1 MGRRFRKGG
10 GNLTVYDAGP
20 ARGSKCAIDHAN
32 FAVVQFFAFQDLL
45 HFAARDAAGWGAR
58 GRRTMPLKIVSAVL
72 AAAAILV
79 GVPQIARAL
88 DPNWPPGP
96 YKYVVIEQDLKDA
109 LIEFGRNINVPV
121 KVSDEVKGK
130 LRGDLGSGSAEEF
143 FKRLTASQGLVWY
156 FDGSVLHVN
165 SASELRTE
173 VIDLG
178 RILPTDV
185 VSKLS
190 KLGIADPRYPI
201 RTTPGSGLIS
211 VSGPP
216 PYIVLVRQTL
226 MAMAR
231 QVPEGED
238 TRVRVFRGSTMH

>member
-1 MGRRFRKGG
+1 
-10 GNLTVYDAGP
+10 
-20 ARGSKCAIDHAN
+20 
-32 FAVVQFFAFQDLL
+32 
-45 HFAARDAAGWGAR
+45 
-58 GRRTMPLKIVSAVL
+58 MPLKIVSAAL
-72 AAAAILV
+72 TAAAILI
-79 GVPQIARAL
+79 GTPQLAAAL
-88 DPNWPPGP
+88 DPKWPPGP

-130 LRGDLGSGSAEEF
+130 LRGDLGAGSAEDF
-143 FKRLTASQGLVWY
+143 FKRLTSGHGLVWY

-185 VSKLS
+185 VSKLT

-201 RTTPGSGLIS
+201 RTTPGSGVIS

-226 MAMAR
+226 VAMAR
-231 QVPEGED
+231 QIPQGED
-238 TRVRVFRGSTMH
+238 TRVRVFRGSSSLTTPHFAASTIPTRKHPVRYIDAAGRSKIRGLPK

>member
-1 MGRRFRKGG
+1 
-10 GNLTVYDAGP
+10 
-20 ARGSKCAIDHAN
+20 
-32 FAVVQFFAFQDLL
+32 
-45 HFAARDAAGWGAR
+45 
-58 GRRTMPLKIVSAVL
+58 MPLKIVSAVL
-72 AAAAILV
+72 MAAAILI
-79 GVPQIARAL
+79 GMPQVAAAL
-88 DPNWPPGP
+88 DPKWPPGP
-96 YKYVVIEQDLKDA
+96 YKYVVIEQDLKNA

-130 LRGDLGSGSAEEF
+130 LRGDLGAGSAEDF
-143 FKRLTASQGLVWY
+143 FKRLTSGHGLVWY

-185 VSKLS
+185 VSKLT

-201 RTTPGSGLIS
+201 RTTPGSGVIS

-226 MAMAR
+226 IAMAR
-231 QVPEGED
+231 QVPTGED
-238 TRVRVFRGSTMH
+238 TRVRVFRGSSG

>member
-1 MGRRFRKGG
+1 
-10 GNLTVYDAGP
+10 
-20 ARGSKCAIDHAN
+20 
-32 FAVVQFFAFQDLL
+32 
-45 HFAARDAAGWGAR
+45 
-58 GRRTMPLKIVSAVL
+58 MPLKIVSAVL
-72 AAAAILV
+72 TAAAILV
-79 GVPQIARAL
+79 GMPQVAGAL
-88 DPNWPPGP
+88 DPKWPPGP
-96 YKYVVIEQDLKDA
+96 YRYVVIEQDLKDA

-121 KVSDEVKGK
+121 KVSDAVKGK

-201 RTTPGSGLIS
+201 RTTPGSGVIS

-226 MAMAR
+226 IAMAR

-238 TRVRVFRGSTMH
+238 TRVRVFRGSSS

>member
-1 MGRRFRKGG
+1 
-10 GNLTVYDAGP
+10 LTIHDPDSG
-20 ARGSKCAIDHAN
+20 RGSKCAIDHAN
-32 FAVVQFFAFQDLL
+32 FAVVQFFAFQDL
-45 HFAARDAAGWGAR
+45 HYSAPRDAARRAALE
-58 GRRTMPLKIVSAVL
+58 RRTMPLKIAFAVL
-72 AAAAILV
+72 TAAAILI
-79 GVPQIARAL
+79 GMPQVAGAL
-88 DPNWPPGP
+88 DPKWPPGP
-96 YKYVVIEQDLKDA
+96 YKYVVIEQDLKNA

-130 LRGDLGSGSAEEF
+130 LRGDVGSGSHEEF
-143 FKRLTASQGLVWY
+143 FKRLTESHGLVWY

-165 SASELRTE
+165 AASELRTE

-185 VSKLS
+185 VSKLT

-226 MAMAR
+226 IAMAR
-231 QVPEGED
+231 QIPQGED
-238 TRVRVFRGSTMH
+238 TRVRVFRGST

>member
-1 MGRRFRKGG
+1 
-10 GNLTVYDAGP
+10 
-20 ARGSKCAIDHAN
+20 
-32 FAVVQFFAFQDLL
+32 
-45 HFAARDAAGWGAR
+45 
-58 GRRTMPLKIVSAVL
+58 MPLKIVSAVL
-72 AAAAILV
+72 TAAILV
-79 GVPQIARAL
+79 GMPQVARAL
-88 DPNWPPGP
+88 DPKWPPGP
-96 YKYVVIEQDLKDA
+96 YRYVVIEQDLKDA

-121 KVSDEVKGK
+121 KVSDVVKGK

-143 FKRLTASQGLVWY
+143 FKRLTASQGL
-156 FDGSVLHVN
+156 
-165 SASELRTE
+165 ASELRTE

-226 MAMAR
+226 IAMAR
-231 QVPEGED
+231 QMPEGED
-238 TRVRVFRGSTMH
+238 TRVRVFRGSTMR

>member
-1 MGRRFRKGG
+1 
-10 GNLTVYDAGP
+10 
-20 ARGSKCAIDHAN
+20 
-32 FAVVQFFAFQDLL
+32 
-45 HFAARDAAGWGAR
+45 
-58 GRRTMPLKIVSAVL
+58 MPPKIVSAVL
-72 AAAAILV
+72 TAAAILI
-79 GVPQIARAL
+79 GMPQVARAL
-88 DPNWPPGP
+88 DPKWPPGP

-109 LIEFGRNINVPV
+109 LIEFGRTINVPV

-130 LRGDLGSGSAEEF
+130 LHGDLGSGSAEEF

-178 RILPTDV
+178 SILPTDV

-201 RTTPGSGLIS
+201 RTTPGSSLIS

-226 MAMAR
+226 VAMAR
-231 QVPEGED
+231 QD
-238 TRVRVFRGSTMH
+238 DRVRVFRGSTGQ

>member
-1 MGRRFRKGG
+1 
-10 GNLTVYDAGP
+10 
-20 ARGSKCAIDHAN
+20 
-32 FAVVQFFAFQDLL
+32 
-45 HFAARDAAGWGAR
+45 
-58 GRRTMPLKIVSAVL
+58 MPLKIVSAAL
-72 AAAAILV
+72 TAAAILI
-79 GVPQIARAL
+79 GTPQVAAAM
-88 DPNWPPGP
+88 DPKWPPGP

-130 LRGDLGSGSAEEF
+130 LRGDVGAASAEDF
-143 FKRLTASQGLVWY
+143 FKRLTASHGLVWY

-165 SASELRTE
+165 SSSELRT
-173 VIDLG
+173 
-178 RILPTDV
+178 DV
-185 VSKLS
+185 VAKLS

-226 MAMAR
+226 IAMAR
-231 QVPEGED
+231 QIPQGED
-238 TRVRVFRGSTMH
+238 TRVRVFRGSSS

>member
-1 MGRRFRKGG
+1 MEP
-10 GNLTVYDAGP
+10 GNLAICDAGP
-20 ARGSKCAIDHAN
+20 ARGSECAIDHAN
-32 FAVVQFFAFQDLL
+32 SPWYNFFAFQDL
-45 HFAARDAAGWGAR
+45 HYSAPRDATRRGCL
-58 GRRTMPLKIVSAVL
+58 GRRAMPLKIVSAVL
-72 AAAAILV
+72 TAAAILIGMSQV
-79 GVPQIARAL
+79 AGAL
-88 DPNWPPGP
+88 EPKWPPGP

-109 LIEFGRNINVPV
+109 LLEFGRNINVPV

-226 MAMAR
+226 IAMAR
-231 QVPEGED
+231 NIPQGED
-238 TRVRVFRGSTMH
+238 TRVRVFRGSSS

>member
-1 MGRRFRKGG
+1 
-10 GNLTVYDAGP
+10 
-20 ARGSKCAIDHAN
+20 
-32 FAVVQFFAFQDLL
+32 
-45 HFAARDAAGWGAR
+45 
-58 GRRTMPLKIVSAVL
+58 MPLKIVSAVL

-121 KVSDEVKGK
+121 KVSDQVKGK

-178 RILPTDV
+178 RIQPTDV
-185 VSKLS
+185 VSKLT
-190 KLGIADPRYPI
+190 KLGIADPRYAI
-201 RTTPGSGLIS
+201 RTAPGSGVIS
-211 VSGPP
+211 ISGPP

-226 MAMAR
+226 VAMAR
-231 QVPEGED
+231 QVPQGED
-238 TRVRVFRGSTMH
+238 TRVRVFRGSSS

>member
-1 MGRRFRKGG
+1 
-10 GNLTVYDAGP
+10 
-20 ARGSKCAIDHAN
+20 
-32 FAVVQFFAFQDLL
+32 
-45 HFAARDAAGWGAR
+45 
-58 GRRTMPLKIVSAVL
+58 MPMKILSAVL
-72 AAAAILV
+72 MAAAILI
-79 GVPQIARAL
+79 GLPQVAGAL
-88 DPNWPPGP
+88 DPKWPPGP

-109 LIEFGRNINVPV
+109 LVEFGRNINVPV

-130 LRGDLGSGSAEEF
+130 LRGDLGAGTAEEF
-143 FKRLTASQGLVWY
+143 FKQLTASRGLVWY
-156 FDGSVLHVN
+156 FDGSVLHIN
-165 SASELRTE
+165 AATELRTE